1 MQLQLTG
8 GFSSPISLY
17 LFHYLYLLF
26 LTVMVITEAI
36 TNQMLIKAEKGIKK
50 KKKQLN
56 KAEGLK
62 KKKKRKITQSH
73 SQDDGFNML
82 SVTA

>member
-50 KKKQLN
+50 KKKTTKQSRR
-56 KAEGLK
+56 AEEEK
-62 KKKKRKITQSH
+62 KGKITQSH